1 MTINPIVIAILFVG
15 TLFAG
20 IVTGSLSERHNNSGD
35 IPDVIRM
42 SVPDGTEIRA
52 LGRNLYMTRNE
63 STTCFNDLMFKFIE
77 CREDFKP

>member
-1 MTINPIVIAILFVG
+1 MTINPIALAVLFVAV
-15 TLFAG
+15 LFAG
-20 IVTGSLSERHNNSGD
+20 IVAGTLRERNDMGD